1 LLKEVTFANRGEQTA
16 IDSVHMTPAYLERT
30 LSEFKR
36 QKGYLPKMIART
48 HKPSYKEEIRVEVK
62 HLAEADMM
70 MSLPRPPKVYT
81 LS

>member
-1 LLKEVTFANRGEQTA
+1 
-16 IDSVHMTPAYLERT
+16 MTPAYLERT

-36 QKGYLPKMIART
+36 QKGYLPKMLAGHIN
-48 HKPSYKEEIRVEVK
+48 PPYKGEIRGEVK

-70 MSLPRPPKVYT
+70 MSLPGPPKVYT